1 MSEIEV
7 KLKELKDQ
15 LQATEAVIDKKSKE
29 RETLNADINDLQ
41 KIVNEVN
48 QLVDAF
54 SKAFENIRKSK
65 TELEDYAAT
74 KKTMINAAL
83 PEEDR
88 KTVGD
93 KIGEVDNNITN
104 KGNEVTTL
112 LQNYEEAK
120 SNFEASQ
127 KYLNKK
133 QEEFDLLKTYQKEVD
148 GKLKNLK
155 NLRGLIE
162 KADEENNLPKMYFWI
177 NELNTKLDSKN
188 FELKTKDDLKDNL
201 YSAWKELDN
210 AKQACRENE
219 EKMRN
224 AKIELENGQRTLD
237 SLKAKRDTD
246 ILDRINIPE
255 GQ

>member
-7 KLKELKDQ
+7 KLNELKDQ
-15 LQATEAVIDKKSKE
+15 LQATEVIIGKKSKE

-48 QLVDAF
+48 QLADAY

-65 TELEDYAAT
+65 NELEDYAAT

-88 KTVGD
+88 KTVDD
-93 KIGEVDNNITN
+93 KIAEVDNKITN

-112 LQNYEEAK
+112 NQNYEEAK
-120 SNFEASQ
+120 SSFEISQ
-127 KYLNKK
+127 KNLDGK
-133 QEEFDLLKTYQKEVD
+133 QKEFDLLKTYQKTVD
-148 GKLKNLK
+148 EKLKTLR
-155 NLRGLIE
+155 NLRILIE

-188 FELKTKDDLKDNL
+188 FELKTKDNLRDNL

-210 AKQACRENE
+210 AKQACREKE
-219 EKMRN
+219 EEMRN
-224 AKIELENGQRTLD
+224 AKIELENGQRALD
-237 SLKAKRDTD
+237 LLKAKRDTD
-246 ILDRINIPE
+246 ILDKINIPE